1 MSGRNIWLRIL
12 AGTCRDGVYYWF
24 STLDPGSAD
33 PPAWVAASTPSGGTS
48 QWLPIQTVPQ
58 IQSGSVDPLEPLAS
72 GGRISVVV
80 QSSEAVRAIVA
91 QTLGTSVEAR
101 RVGGLTAYAGPGAT
115 TFQVSEGATL
125 VDSGYYVIGT
135 EIVQVTD
142 ASGLASDPPTVV
154 VARGQLGT
162 WTRGHASVLAGVGT
176 PIVPLDSA
184 QIVGQWAELGVTD
197 GGVDRVVWRG
207 RVRSASASSDQTVSI
222 HLDSLLSVVR
232 DHRPLVPVLL
242 PASIPS
248 EGEPDGDT
256 LRTEVRLTADPGD
269 LPVADWRYAR
279 FVGESGDWALL
290 TSNDPGDWAAAVTQD
305 GDVVTMRWGESPG
318 EPLDGV
324 LYVVEVGS
332 SDGVIRLDGV
342 GQIRYAIGEGRG
354 GGRTETI
361 DESLRST
368 LFEEFFRAILEGLDR
383 VEWATVVP
391 DVVTLGAA
399 GGVVSDLS
407 PVSAIAYVLA
417 GAGSGVAPLPARY
430 AVWAPPLGSA
440 DTWFGW
446 QPAAEQIEIPTD
458 EGGAR
463 LRMFD
468 PRGRLGEYLADTLLH
483 PLCLCLTDD
492 AGSLRL
498 FSWVE
503 AVRPDS
509 GRAYDTTSG
518 DDRSAAWS
526 WSTDRSPIV
535 ATVQIEDP
543 SRDVFVLRSLG
554 TRRRGSSFGGGR
566 EDRTV
571 TGRVLEI
578 VSPEALLSG
587 SAGAYELVS
596 PYGVGGDVDAQWES
610 AAGLYSGR
618 IPVLEC
624 DVADAP
630 VDDVWVCTQLRV
642 EYPELPTPAATT
654 GWVFACRRDLL
665 SGVAR
670 LTVLLP
676 FVGRGEG
683 SCWGPWAEVAS
694 ILGSGNVSI
703 DNPAG
708 TDEIHWFRD
717 VFEREPLLDELLV
730 LGPDLVQTG
739 TITGVVVASGG
750 GSLTWTGYTGAEPT
764 VGDYLVLPPR
774 PAPVGSPTPIG
785 AWYGYVAGDTP
796 ETGDARWQ

>member
-1 MSGRNIWLRIL
+1 MSARNIWLRIL

-24 STLDPGSAD
+24 STRGPAPGAD
-33 PPAWVAASTPSGGTS
+33 PAWVAASTPIGGTS

-101 RVGGLTAYAGPGAT
+101 RVGGLAAYAGPSETIWTVTPGT
-115 TFQVSEGATL
+115 DVSVGDYL
-125 VDSGYYVIGT
+125 VLSG
-135 EIVQVTD
+135 EIVRVTD
-142 ASGLASDPPTVV
+142 VGSLGADPPKIEVSR
-154 VARGQLGT
+154 AQLGT
-162 WTRGHASVLAGVGT
+162 WARGHASSLGGLGT
-176 PIVPLDSA
+176 PIVSIDSA

-222 HLDSLLSVVR
+222 HIDSLLSVVR
-232 DHRPLVPVLL
+232 DHRPLVPVLF
-242 PASIPS
+242 PEARPS
-248 EGEPDGDT
+248 DSEDDGGAERREIRAT
-256 LRTEVRLTADPGD
+256 LDPGD
-269 LPVADWRYAR
+269 LPPTAWRYVR
-279 FVGESGDWALL
+279 VVGESGDWALL
-290 TSNDPGDWAAAVTQD
+290 GADTQEVWDAAVTVGDD
-305 GDVVTMRWGESPG
+305 GVVTIRWGDTPAEPSPG
-318 EPLDGV
+318 G
-324 LYVVEVGS
+324 LYIVEVGS
-332 SDGVIRLDGV
+332 SDGIIRFDGV
-342 GQIRYAIGEGRG
+342 GQIRYPVGVS
-354 GGRTETI
+354 GRTGTEEV
-361 DESLRST
+361 DLRST
-368 LFEEFFRAILEGLDR
+368 LLEEFFRLILAGIDR
-383 VEWATVVP
+383 IEWATVVP
-391 DVVTLGAA
+391 DLVTFGAA
-399 GGVVSDLS
+399 GDVVSSLS
-407 PVSAIAYVLA
+407 PVSALAYVLA
-417 GAGSGVAPLPARY
+417 GAGAGVAPLPARF
-430 AVWAPPLGSA
+430 AVWTPPLFSGDEWLA
-440 DTWFGW
+440 W
-446 QPAAEQIEIPTD
+446 QPAVELIEVPSD
-458 EGGAR
+458 SSVPDQR
-463 LRMFD
+463 LRVFD

-483 PLCLCLTDD
+483 PLGLCLSDD
-492 AGSLRL
+492 AGLLRL

-571 TGRVLEI
+571 SGRVKEI
-578 VSPEALLSG
+578 VSIDSLISG
-587 SAGAYELVS
+587 SGGAYELVS

-630 VDDVWVCTQLRV
+630 VDDVWVCTQLLV
-642 EYPELPTPAATT
+642 EYPELPTPERTT

-665 SGVAR
+665 TGVAR

-676 FVGRGEG
+676 FVGLGERTG
-683 SCWGPWAEVAS
+683 WGPWATVDSAGVSSAVIESPSAGVAPHS
-694 ILGSGNVSI
+694 IHATL
-703 DNPAG
+703 
-708 TDEIHWFRD
+708 TRD
-717 VFEREPLLDELLV
+717 PTLTTLLV
-730 LGPDLVQTG
+730 LRPDLTTRG
-739 TITGVVVASGG
+739 TITGVTSASETAVA
-750 GSLTWTGYTGAEPT
+750 WTGGTAPEA
-764 VGDYLVLPPR
+764 GDYLVLPAR
-774 PAPVGSPTPIG
+774 PGVVGSPTPIG
-785 AWYGYVAGDTP
+785 SVYGYVCGGSV
-796 ETGDARWQ
+796 ETGDATWQ

>member
-242 PASIPS
+242 PESIPS

-305 GDVVTMRWGESPG
+305 GDVVTMQPRIATTNQVSVTVSESRQAADD
-318 EPLDGV
+318 L
-324 LYVVEVGS
+324 
-332 SDGVIRLDGV
+332 
-342 GQIRYAIGEGRG
+342 
-354 GGRTETI
+354 ETAA
-361 DESLRST
+361 RST
-368 LFEEFFRAILEGLDR
+368 LDAAREDDGSAR
-383 VEWATVVP
+383 
-391 DVVTLGAA
+391 LGADRTFDDQRWFT
-399 GGVVSDLS
+399 VSS
-407 PVSAIAYVLA
+407 N
-417 GAGSGVAPLPARY
+417 
-430 AVWAPPLGSA
+430 
-440 DTWFGW
+440 
-446 QPAAEQIEIPTD
+446 
-458 EGGAR
+458 
-463 LRMFD
+463 
-468 PRGRLGEYLADTLLH
+468 
-483 PLCLCLTDD
+483 
-492 AGSLRL
+492 
-498 FSWVE
+498 VE
-503 AVRPDS
+503 
-509 GRAYDTTSG
+509 SG
-518 DDRSAAWS
+518 D
-526 WSTDRSPIV
+526 
-535 ATVQIEDP
+535 
-543 SRDVFVLRSLG
+543 G
-554 TRRRGSSFGGGR
+554 TTERLAYG
-566 EDRTV
+566 TV
-571 TGRVLEI
+571 TGGYRLVVELET
-578 VSPEALLSG
+578 
-587 SAGAYELVS
+587 
-596 PYGVGGDVDAQWES
+596 VDADDSTALDARSTFRELMES
-610 AAGLYSGR
+610 
-618 IPVLEC
+618 V
-624 DVADAP
+624 
-630 VDDVWVCTQLRV
+630 
-642 EYPELPTPAATT
+642 
-654 GWVFACRRDLL
+654 
-665 SGVAR
+665 R
-670 LTVLLP
+670 LT
-676 FVGRGEG
+676 
-683 SCWGPWAEVAS
+683 S
-694 ILGSGNVSI
+694 
-703 DNPAG
+703 
-708 TDEIHWFRD
+708 
-717 VFEREPLLDELLV
+717 
-730 LGPDLVQTG
+730 
-739 TITGVVVASGG
+739 
-750 GSLTWTGYTGAEPT
+750 
-764 VGDYLVLPPR
+764 
-774 PAPVGSPTPIG
+774 
-785 AWYGYVAGDTP
+785 
-796 ETGDARWQ
+796 